1 MFEDR
6 ADAAKADE
14 DDGGGIEQFL
24 SAGKLLRTGERKETY
39 DRYFRRL

>member
-24 SAGKLLRTGERKETY
+24 SAGKLLRTGERKEPAEK
-39 DRYFRRL
+39 RRRQK